1 MKKILFIDR
10 DGTIIQEPED
20 EQVDSFEKFFFLPG
34 VIRHLAQ
41 ISFETD
47 FILVM
52 ITNQDGLGTDS
63 FPEENFWPVQNK
75 IIDVLKG
82 EGIIFDDI
90 LIDRTFPGDKA
101 PTRKPG
107 TALLKHY
114 MHGNY
119 DLKNSFVIGDRPS
132 DIGLAENLGCRS
144 IFLSKEKND
153 RATCNAP
160 HWQEIYAFLKSR
172 NRIAEVHRKTAET
185 DIYVRV
191 NLDGNGKSDIKTG
204 IGFFDHMLDQ
214 LCRHG
219 NLDMTISVHG
229 DLHVDEHHTIEDT
242 AIVLGQAFA
251 RALGSKK
258 GIERYGFF
266 VPMDDSLAQVILDF
280 GGRPY
285 LSWKADFKREKIGEM
300 PTELFRHFFRSF
312 ADQAG
317 CTLHIQAHGDNEHHK
332 IEAIFKAFAKAICMA
347 KKIISNG
354 TIPSTKGS
362 I

>member
-20 EQVDSFEKFFFLPG
+20 EQVDSFEKLFFLPG

-41 ISFETD
+41 ISLETD

-63 FPEENFWPVQNK
+63 FPEDTFWPVQNK
-75 IIDVLKG
+75 IIDVLKS
-82 EGIIFDDI
+82 EGIVFDDI
-90 LIDRTFPGDKA
+90 LIDRTFPGDNA

-107 TALLKHY
+107 TALLNHY

-144 IFLSKEKND
+144 IFLSNKKND
-153 RATCNAP
+153 RATYNAP
-160 HWQEIYAFLKSR
+160 DWQEIYQFLKSR
-172 NRIAEVHRKTAET
+172 NRIAEVHRKTTET
-185 DIYVRV
+185 DIYVRI

-204 IGFFDHMLDQ
+204 IGFFDHMLEQ

-219 NLDMTISVHG
+219 NLDLTISANG

-251 RALGSKK
+251 DALGSKK
-258 GIERYGFF
+258 GIERYGFS
-266 VPMDDSLAQVILDF
+266 VPMDDSLARVILDF

-285 LSWKADFKREKIGEM
+285 ISWQVDFKREKIGDMPAEM
-300 PTELFRHFFRSF
+300 FRHFFLCF
-312 ADQAG
+312 TIQAK
-317 CTLHIQAHGDNEHHK
+317 CNLHIDAYGDNEHHK
-332 IEAIFKAFAKAICMA
+332 IEAIFKAFAKAISMA
-347 KKIISNG
+347 KNITSNG